1 MSGAFDL
8 QPTLS
13 NQLITARPL
22 QQDDFETLYTVA
34 SDPLVWEQ
42 HPNKDRY
49 KRKVFENF
57 FEGAMKSKGAFLIL
71 ENATGKVIGSSRFY
85 DFDPDKKTI
94 SIGYTFLERDY
105 WGKNYNRALK
115 TLMLDHAFQ
124 FADKVYF
131 HIGAI
136 NIRSQKAI
144 EKLGAVKIDEKEVA
158 YYGESS
164 KLNYIYCIE
173 KRKTGK
179 DT

>member
-8 QPTLS
+8 QPILS
-13 NQLITARPL
+13 NELITARPL
-22 QQDDFETLYTVA
+22 KQDDFEILYAVA

-49 KRKVFENF
+49 KREVFGNF
-57 FEGAMKSKGAFLIL
+57 FEGAMKSKGAFLVM

-85 DFDPDKKTI
+85 DFDAEQRTVC
-94 SIGYTFLERDY
+94 IGYTFLGRDY
-105 WGKNYNRALK
+105 WGTTYNRALK

-124 FADKVYF
+124 FTDTIYF
-131 HIGAI
+131 HIGAA
-136 NIRSQKAI
+136 NTRSQKAI
-144 EKLGAVKIDEKEVA
+144 EKLGAVKTDEKEIE

-173 KRKTGK
+173 KKSWK
-179 DT
+179 KC